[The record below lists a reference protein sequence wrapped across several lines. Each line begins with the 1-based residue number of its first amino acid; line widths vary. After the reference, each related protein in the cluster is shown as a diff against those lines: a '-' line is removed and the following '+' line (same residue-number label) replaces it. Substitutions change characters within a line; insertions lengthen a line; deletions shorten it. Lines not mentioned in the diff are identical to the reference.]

1 MKLLPLM
8 FKKIGVLYEL
18 KRGEKITIFFTV
30 YLKLL
35 ANSDDQINS
44 LMSVVRIFS
53 DYIKVEF
60 DVDESRKSR
69 SKTKDRSAR
78 W

>member
-1 MKLLPLM
+1 
-8 FKKIGVLYEL
+8 
-18 KRGEKITIFFTV
+18 
-30 YLKLL
+30 
-35 ANSDDQINS
+35 
-44 LMSVVRIFS
+44 MSAVRIFS

-78 W
+78 WRREELHRKLRMLETGER